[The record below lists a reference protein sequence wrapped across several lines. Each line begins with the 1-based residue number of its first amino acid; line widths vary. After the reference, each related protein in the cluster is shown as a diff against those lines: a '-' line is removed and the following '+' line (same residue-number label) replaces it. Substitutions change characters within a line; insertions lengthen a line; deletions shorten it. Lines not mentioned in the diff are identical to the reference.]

1 MSRAM
6 LMPVAV
12 LLAAG
17 AVLLGPGEQASV
29 SPTVDRLPQGQVQVD
44 VARFGN

>member
-6 LMPVAV
+6 LIPVAV

-17 AVLLGPGEQASV
+17 AVLLGPGEPASV
-29 SPTVDRLPQGQVQVD
+29 SPIGDRVEQGQVQVD
-44 VARFGN
+44 VGRFGN

>member
-6 LMPVAV
+6 LIPLAV

-17 AVLLGPGEQASV
+17 AVLLGPGEPASV
-29 SPTVDRLPQGQVQVD
+29 SPTVDRLQQG
-44 VARFGN
+44 